1 MIVKTMSD
9 GEIIK
14 ELKFIEEVIGSRYS
28 GYWKK
33 FAKKLKSK
41 VYKHKDVLG
50 EGEYVIN
57 GNKVYV
63 CFQKLVLTDKL
74 SELGVCKMIIT
85 EDNGAFIPFV
95 DELGNFAFHQISNHA
110 IDRMWQRMRLT
121 IKDFFKNEYAINTG
135 TNIHITK
142 YNEYGNDDTTYI
154 MAIGRCFCIVYRGDN
169 KIVVKTVLDRDRIH
183 PNQLKLY
190 VNSKREAEEFADKM
204 FEKNIGILNRMRVR
218 KTSDLVRAMC
228 A

>member
-1 MIVKTMSD
+1 MIVKNMSD
-9 GEIIK
+9 KEIVK
-14 ELKFIEEVIGSRYS
+14 ELQSIEGVLKSRIS
-28 GYWKK
+28 GYVAKYR
-33 FAKKLKSK
+33 KKLKNK
-41 VYKHKDVLG
+41 AYKHNDVLG
-50 EGEYVIN
+50 VGEYVIN
-57 GNKVYV
+57 GNKVLV
-63 CFQKLVLTDKL
+63 CFQKLVFTDKL
-74 SELGVCKMIIT
+74 SDLGICNIVVT
-85 EDNGAFIPFV
+85 DGNGAFLPFTN
-95 DELGNFAFHQISNHA
+95 EWGRFSYHHITNHA

>member
-1 MIVKTMSD
+1 
-9 GEIIK
+9 
-14 ELKFIEEVIGSRYS
+14 
-28 GYWKK
+28 
-33 FAKKLKSK
+33 
-41 VYKHKDVLG
+41 
-50 EGEYVIN
+50 
-57 GNKVYV
+57 
-63 CFQKLVLTDKL
+63 
-74 SELGVCKMIIT
+74 
-85 EDNGAFIPFV
+85 
-95 DELGNFAFHQISNHA
+95 
-110 IDRMWQRMRLT
+110 
-121 IKDFFKNEYAINTG
+121 
-135 TNIHITK
+135 
-142 YNEYGNDDTTYI
+142 